1 MSISF
6 SIVFIFILLMM
17 LSFSAGFIISSLLHY
32 ESQVETIARIAI
44 RDYKEGKRND

>member
-6 SIVFIFILLMM
+6 SIVFILLMM

>member
-6 SIVFIFILLMM
+6 SIVFILLMM

-32 ESQVETIARIAI
+32 ESKVETIARIAI
-44 RDYKEGKRND
+44 RDYKEGKRNE

>member
-6 SIVFIFILLMM
+6 SIVFILLMM
-17 LSFSAGFIISSLLHY
+17 LSFSAGFIFSSLLHY

-44 RDYKEGKRND
+44 RDYKEGKRNE